1 MSFRFRRLVREHQ
14 NRLFS
19 LAAHLLGNTAEAED
33 VVQDVLVKLWQ
44 HGSGLEAERIRP
56 WCLRVTRNAC
66 LDLLRRRRYQMA
78 YVSEAVNG
86 GAVKVETTPL
96 DHLVSADLGQRLRAA
111 IEQLKE
117 PFRSLIVLR
126 EVEQCSYQEIG
137 EILELSDQQVRV
149 YLYRARRQLRN
160 RLGSELD
167 D

>member
-1 MSFRFRRLVREHQ
+1 MSFRFRRLVRANQ
-14 NRLFS
+14 DRLFS

-44 HGSGLEAERIRP
+44 HQSALAPERVRP

-86 GAVKVETTPL
+86 GGLRVEQTPL
-96 DHLVSADLGQRLRAA
+96 DHLTNADLGQRLEAA
-111 IEQLKE
+111 IGELDE

-126 EVEQCSYQEIG
+126 ELELCSYREIG
-137 EILELSDQQVRV
+137 QILDLSDQQVRV
-149 YLYRARRQLRN
+149 YLHRARRKLRH

>member
-1 MSFRFRRLVREHQ
+1 MSVQFRRLVRRHQ
-14 NRLFS
+14 HRLFS

-44 HGSGLEAERIRP
+44 HLSSLDAERVRP

-86 GAVKVETTPL
+86 GGVRVEETPL
-96 DHLVSADLGQRLRAA
+96 DHLTNAGLGQRLKNA
-111 IEQLKE
+111 IGDLDE

-126 EVEQCSYQEIG
+126 ELEECSYKEIG
-137 EILELSDQQVRV
+137 EILDLSDQQVRV
-149 YLYRARRQLRN
+149 YLHRARRKLRH

>member
-1 MSFRFRRLVREHQ
+1 MSLKFRRLVRAHQ
-14 NRLFS
+14 DRLFS

-44 HGSGLEAERIRP
+44 HSSALDPERVRP

-66 LDLLRRRRYQMA
+66 LDLLRRRRYQAA
-78 YVSEAVNG
+78 YLSEAVNG
-86 GAVKVETTPL
+86 GGFKVEATPL
-96 DHLVSADLGQRLRAA
+96 DHLAAESLGQRLGEA
-111 IEQLKE
+111 IGALDE

-126 EVEQCSYQEIG
+126 ELEQCSYQELG

-149 YLYRARRQLRN
+149 YLHRARRKLRHS
-160 RLGSELD
+160 LGSELD

>member
-1 MSFRFRRLVREHQ
+1 MSLKFRRLVRAHQ
-14 NRLFS
+14 DRLFS

-44 HGSGLEAERIRP
+44 HLDGLAPERIRP

-66 LDLLRRRRYQMA
+66 LDLLRRRRYQAA
-78 YVSEAVNG
+78 YLSEAVNG
-86 GAVKVETTPL
+86 GGLKVEATPL
-96 DHLVSADLGQRLRAA
+96 DHVAAESLGQRLGEA
-111 IEQLKE
+111 IGELDE

-126 EVEQCSYQEIG
+126 ELEECSYQELG

-149 YLYRARRQLRN
+149 YLHRARRKLRH